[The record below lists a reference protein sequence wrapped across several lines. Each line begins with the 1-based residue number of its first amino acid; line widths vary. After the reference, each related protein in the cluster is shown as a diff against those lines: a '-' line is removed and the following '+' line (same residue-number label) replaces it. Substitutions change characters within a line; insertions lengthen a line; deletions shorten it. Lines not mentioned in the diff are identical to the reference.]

1 MTETNVPHPK
11 IVSRDE
17 WLTARKQLLAK
28 EKELTS
34 RLDAVNAERRRLP
47 MVRLDK
53 DYVFDRAG
61 GKARLLDLFE
71 GRRQLIVYHFMFDPG
86 WDKGCPGC
94 TSFVD
99 ALGDLSMLRARNTTF
114 VLVSRAPL
122 AKLEAYKALRGWNLP
137 WVSSYGSPFNYVFHV
152 THDEPVAPL
161 EYNYRDKAELEQRT
175 HEPISCQVS
184 RTA

>member
-11 IVSRDE
+11 IESRDE

-28 EKELTS
+28 EKELTR
-34 RLDAVNAERRRLP
+34 RLDTVNAVRRRLP

-53 DYVFDRAG
+53 DYIFERAG
-61 GKARLLDLFE
+61 AKARLLDLFE

-94 TSFVD
+94 TGLVD
-99 ALGDLSMLRARNTTF
+99 ALGDLTMLQARNTSM

-137 WVSSYGSPFNYVFHV
+137 WVSSYGSPFNYDFHV
-152 THDEPVAPL
+152 THDESVAPL
-161 EYNYRDKAELEQRT
+161 EYNYRARRSLSSGRT
-175 HEPISCQVS
+175 SLISCQAS
-184 RTA
+184 HTA